1 MQNNFINLFKFT
13 LAILF
18 IIFLTLFFS
27 GITGVYEYENK
38 QKMLLTNEQIKKF
51 EEDIKNGV
59 EIDMEKY
66 ITNNSKNYQ
75 NFFSNLGSTLSNTVS
90 NFISSAVSKSFDTL
104 TKFIE
109 QWKIYF
115 NLIKYMIK
123 LL

>member
-1 MQNNFINLFKFT
+1 MENNVINFLKITFSVLFV
-13 LAILF
+13 
-18 IIFLTLFFS
+18 IFLTLFFS

-59 EIDMEKY
+59 EVDMEKY
-66 ITNNSKNYQ
+66 IDNNSKNYQ

-90 NFISSAVSKSFDTL
+90 NFISSAVSNSFDTL

-109 QWKIYF
+109 Q
-115 NLIKYMIK
+115 
-123 LL
+123 